1 VETDGQLW
9 TIIQEIA
16 FISIAWQTSTDDYGR
31 FATPFH
37 GGNTG
42 SNPVGD
48 ANSNNG
54 LGFGG
59 PRITLTTPEYTG
71 VEID

>member
-1 VETDGQLW
+1 VEMQ
-9 TIIQEIA
+9 A
-16 FISIAWQTSTDDYGR
+16 FCDISERQR
-31 FATPFH
+31 TPKPLFH